1 MIGRI
6 YSSVIPYYDRLTH
19 KNSYKKRPVLI
30 LSGPRNNDYTVL
42 PISTISNKANVDTD
56 YDIEVK
62 PSQYPLLNLNQ
73 VSYIRTH
80 KQTTVHKASL
90 TSEIGNLK
98 NNYEELYLTVLGK
111 LEDYNKQIMDS
122 ALG

>member
-1 MIGRI
+1 MGKV
-6 YSSVIPYYDRLTH
+6 SW
-19 KNSYKKRPVLI
+19 NSYKKRPVLI
-30 LSGPRNNDYTVL
+30 LAGPRNNDYTVL
-42 PISTISNKANVDTD
+42 PISTISNKANLDTD

-98 NNYEELYLTVLGK
+98 NNYEELYLTVLEK